1 MAEDRVF
8 EDDKIF
14 GEDKVMGEVIGGQ
27 EDALQEEGVD
37 AQVYSVACPVTGE
50 VIPLS
55 QIPDSTFASGMMGPG
70 VGIRPEEGQI
80 AAPFDGEVSALF
92 DTKHAMGLTSDDGG
106 VEVLIHIGIDTV
118 ELRGAYITA
127 LVAPGDHVKAGQPL
141 LEVDLSKIREA
152 GYDTTVAVLVSNL
165 YLFPRIRVVGYGRK
179 EQMEP
184 LLECGKETE

>member
-1 MAEDRVF
+1 
-8 EDDKIF
+8 
-14 GEDKVMGEVIGGQ
+14 MGEERNRG
-27 EDALQEEGVD
+27 EREEGAD
-37 AQVYSVACPVTGE
+37 LRAYPVACPVTGE

-70 VGIRPEEGQI
+70 VGILPEDELI
-80 AAPFDGEVSALF
+80 RAPFDGEVSALF
-92 DTKHAMGLTSDDGG
+92 DTRHAIGLTSDDGG

-127 LVAPGDHVKAGQPL
+127 MIAPGERVRAGQPL
-141 LEVDLSKIREA
+141 LKVDLEKIREA

-179 EQMEP
+179 EQMEL
-184 LLECGKETE
+184 LLECRKEAKTTE